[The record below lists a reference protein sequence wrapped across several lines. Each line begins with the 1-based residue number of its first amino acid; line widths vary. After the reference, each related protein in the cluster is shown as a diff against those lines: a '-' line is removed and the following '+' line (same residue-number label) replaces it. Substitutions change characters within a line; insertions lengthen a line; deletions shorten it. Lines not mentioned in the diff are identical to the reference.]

1 MKILIISQYFWPEN
15 FRINELTEDLVKSG
29 HELTVLTGYPNY
41 PNGDIYKE
49 YKKSNAKYS
58 RYKGARIIRVPIMP
72 RKRNKFNLILNYLS
86 FLFSSIFLG
95 YFKLRKTNFDII
107 FTCQLSPVTIVIT
120 SAFYSKTKKCPQI
133 FCVLDLWPDT
143 LEALDII
150 KNKFLIRF
158 LKTLVNWI
166 YGRCDL
172 ILAQSKKI
180 LKEINSYPSAR
191 NTSYFPSWGD
201 SELFKKETKP
211 AIEIKNKKI
220 FTILFA
226 GNIGKAQDFPNL
238 IKAVEILSSKNNNK
252 FRIILIG
259 EGSEKNWIKK
269 EIRRRNLNQYFELH
283 KSYPIKR
290 MNSFF
295 LHADALLVT
304 LLDKKVFNM
313 TIPGKIQFYLSS
325 GIPIIGMIGGEGA
338 NIIKEANAGV
348 VCKPG
353 DYIKLSKIIFKMINL
368 NKNDLKKM
376 GKNGKEYCEREFSR
390 EKLLNKL
397 NKIIIKEINKKKIYK
412 VK

>member
-15 FRINELTEDLVKSG
+15 FRINELTEDLVKLG

-41 PNGDIYKE
+41 PNGEIYKE
-49 YKKSNAKYS
+49 FKKNKSQYS
-58 RYKGARIIRVPIMP
+58 HYKGARIIRVPILP
-72 RKRNKFNLILNYLS
+72 RKKNKPNLILNYIS
-86 FLFSSIFLG
+86 FLFNSIFVG
-95 YFKLRKTNFDII
+95 YFKLRKHDFDVI
-107 FTCQLSPVTIVIT
+107 FTCQLSPVTIGIT
-120 SAFYSKTKKCPQI
+120 SAFFSKIKNCPQI
-133 FCVLDLWPDT
+133 FWVLDLWPDT
-143 LEALDII
+143 LEALEII
-150 KNKFLIRF
+150 KNKSLIKLF
-158 LKTLVNWI
+158 KNLVNWI

-180 LKEINSYPSAR
+180 LQEIDTYPSVR
-191 NTSYFPSWGD
+191 NTYYFPSWGD

-211 AIEIKNKKI
+211 AKEIKDKKI

-238 IKAVEILSSKNNNK
+238 IKAVEILSLKEVNK

-269 EIRRRNLNQYFELH
+269 EIQRKNLNKYFELY

-338 NIIKEANAGV
+338 QIIKESDSGM

-353 DYIKLSKIIFKMINL
+353 DYRKLSKIISKMINL
-368 NKNDLKKM
+368 NKSNLIKM
-376 GKNGKEYCEREFSR
+376 GKNGKNYCEKEFSR
-390 EKLLNKL
+390 TILINKL
-397 NKIIIKEINKKKIYK
+397 NQLLIKETRKKSL
-412 VK
+412 